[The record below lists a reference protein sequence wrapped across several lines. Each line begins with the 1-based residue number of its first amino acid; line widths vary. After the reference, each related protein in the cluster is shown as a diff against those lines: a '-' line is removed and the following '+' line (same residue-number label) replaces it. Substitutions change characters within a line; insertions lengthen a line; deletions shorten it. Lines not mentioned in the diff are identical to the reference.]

1 MDTRLNEWFVPKF
14 GSLRFRALI
23 GMLFLPY
30 TGMCVSFTIIGSI
43 LAEMVYWDRV
53 LAISIIY
60 SLALGVGAHALDAIG
75 SKRKPWGDILGYRLL
90 IVLALTSIALAY
102 AIGIYYILSYVPLL
116 SIIAVLEGFFLLAY
130 NLEWFKGLFHNN
142 ISFSISWGALPLI
155 AGYVMQT
162 NNISLNALLAST
174 VTALV
179 AYTEIRISR
188 TYKELK
194 RSEDYNNRDHV
205 IKIQRYES
213 ILKLLSLGTIV
224 ATMIML
230 TLKYNM
236 LL

>member
-1 MDTRLNEWFVPKF
+1 MNEWFVPKF
-14 GSLRFRALI
+14 GSLKFRAFI

-60 SLALGVGAHALDAIG
+60 FLALGVGAHALDAIG
-75 SKRKPWGDILGYRLL
+75 SKRKPWGDILGFRLL
-90 IVLALTSIALAY
+90 IVLASLSIVVAY
-102 AIGIYYILSYVPLL
+102 AIGIYYIVLYVPLL
-116 SIIAVLEGFFLLAY
+116 SIIAILEGFFLLAY

-162 NNISLNALLAST
+162 NNISLHTLLIST

-179 AYTEIRISR
+179 AYTEIRVSR
-188 TYKELK
+188 VYKELK
-194 RSEDYNNRDHV
+194 RNEGYENRGHV
-205 IKIQRYES
+205 IKIHRYES

-236 LL
+236 ING